1 MTRADLLT
9 CWIAGA
15 PLAALARLLGEE
27 PESIE
32 DGLRM
37 ELRRLV
43 EAERRP
49 TGRPQGSNDRPAG
62 HRQASRKR
70 GGSASPPAAADL
82 SHYPEAIRDPR
93 AKSRRAVWDA
103 LTDAP
108 QTVAAVAA
116 KAKLDPAAADAA
128 LRALRS
134 AGLAVTNGDVPAQW
148 MRRAG

>member
-27 PESIE
+27 PEALE
-32 DGLRM
+32 EGLRV
-37 ELRRLV
+37 ELRRV
-43 EAERRP
+43 AAEHAE
-49 TGRPQGSNDRPAG
+49 PQRAP
-62 HRQASRKR
+62 ASRSGQKTTAMKAR
-70 GGSASPPAAADL
+70 AEQRDL
-82 SHYPEAIRDPR
+82 STYPEAIRDPR
-93 AKSRRAVWDA
+93 AKSRRAVWDV
-103 LTDAP
+103 LTGAP
-108 QTVAAVAA
+108 QTLAAIAA

-148 MRRAG
+148 LRRTG